1 MAKPTAKSKQDAKK
15 TVAKKAVAKKPAPKK
30 TAAKKTAPKKTA
42 PKKTAP
48 KKTTAKKTTAKKTTA
63 KKTAPKKTAPKK
75 TTAKKTAPV
84 SGPALTARYGLLL
97 DSRAAFDRL
106 SPTDRAQ
113 LAIAGRLIC
122 AEADLEAAFAWLE
135 REEMSLFKLQ
145 LGRGEAIEWDVWINT
160 AMDDGAV
167 FAPGSPDECGIGIS
181 QMDVYDMEEHRDA
194 LCAEIDAALRGFR
207 LPEGMEIEDVFWK

>member
-15 TVAKKAVAKKPAPKK
+15 TVAKKTAAKKTAPKKTVAKKTAPKK

-42 PKKTAP
+42 
-48 KKTTAKKTTAKKTTA
+48 A
-63 KKTAPKKTAPKK
+63 KKTAPKKTA
-75 TTAKKTAPV
+75 AKKTARV
-84 SGPALTARYGLLL
+84 SGTALTARYGLLL

-122 AEADLEAAFAWLE
+122 GEADVDAAFAWLE

-167 FAPGSPDECGIGIS
+167 FAPGSTDESGIGIS

-194 LCAEIDAALRGFR
+194 LCAEIDAALRGFK
-207 LPEGMEIEDVFWK
+207 LPDGMEIEDVFWK